1 MICAPL
7 PESSF
12 IILEIPNNALDS
24 FLLVMG
30 ELINAIRSSVWYL
43 ESKEKL
49 GFQVSEPYP
58 NIHMPSP
65 SCRSISSVRKRDSAA
80 VLSRRF
86 KLPTFAFRLV
96 LGTTRR
102 VMTTSRRVC

>member
-65 SCRSISSVRKRDSAA
+65 CRSISSSERGTDRTALSPIQTTNFRSSWKDQARGCFREGSA
-80 VLSRRF
+80 
-86 KLPTFAFRLV
+86 KNT
-96 LGTTRR
+96 
-102 VMTTSRRVC
+102 